1 MPDNPGPPDI
11 YEKTPDFFQ
20 PIQLDLHA
28 TDSAMGREET
38 DQSAVCGHDPS
49 SKPTYS
55 DVSVDKLSGQ
65 I

>member
-1 MPDNPGPPDI
+1 MV
-11 YEKTPDFFQ
+11 DFAAGAAI
-20 PIQLDLHA
+20 PARTRNGNI
-28 TDSAMGREET
+28 
-38 DQSAVCGHDPS
+38 GHDPS